1 MRRFALGLLLTI
13 AVRTGAVPTNE
24 TPLAFT
30 SVDRD
35 RTGQITL
42 EEYLNY
48 RLRSI
53 EIRFRALDRDRDE
66 LISSAEFDA
75 AMQPSAAQRRLYQ
88 QQTGE
93 EINPPPAFADID
105 TDDDQRISLP
115 EFREAQQH
123 AMRQRFRS
131 LDKDGDGALSPAEF
145 EAARQRFLN
154 ALREG
159 PSPAKATP

>member
-1 MRRFALGLLLTI
+1 MRRLALALLLTI

-24 TPLAFT
+24 TSLAFT

-75 AMQPSAAQRRLYQ
+75 AMQPSSAQRRLYQ

-93 EINPPPAFADID
+93 EIDPPPAFDDID
-105 TDDDQRISLP
+105 ADDDQRISLP
-115 EFREAQQH
+115 EFRKAQQD
-123 AMRQRFRS
+123 AMRQRFKV
-131 LDKDGDGALSPAEF
+131 LDVDADGVLSPTEF
-145 EAARQRFLN
+145 ETARQRFLR

-159 PSPAKATP
+159 PSPAKAAP